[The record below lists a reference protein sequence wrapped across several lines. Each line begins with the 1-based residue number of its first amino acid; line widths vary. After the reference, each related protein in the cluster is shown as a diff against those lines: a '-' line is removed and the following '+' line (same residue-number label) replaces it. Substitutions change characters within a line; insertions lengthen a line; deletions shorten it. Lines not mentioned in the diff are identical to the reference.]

1 MNKLSK
7 QRIIELLNKDIT
19 PSRIPA
25 RIVSLFLKQLSLLLN
40 SGISLDESLMIIK
53 NQNMDRKL
61 TKSLDNILGHLDKG
75 FNAYEAFYKERKAFS
90 PMLIAF
96 IKSGDESGR
105 LADILSEYSDY
116 LLVDSKNKSQ
126 IRQAF
131 IYPAILLFVTII
143 VVVLIV
149 SLVIPSFS
157 ESFANYN
164 MALPLMTRILLAIS
178 SFFMNYGLV
187 FLLMIFALVLGYLY
201 LYNSKDY
208 RLRIDSFN
216 FKYLPLKKF
225 RMLRVE
231 YELSSL
237 LYILRSGDINIIS
250 SIEIIRQAFLNTYI
264 KRKLILIEKDL
275 LDGRSLSYAFKG
287 AGIFSK
293 LLISM
298 IEVGENSG
306 DMVASLKKTSEYFSN
321 EYIYRLKKLS
331 RLAEPVLILIM
342 SIIVAFVVFS
352 VTIPMFDSVNYLY

>member
-1 MNKLSK
+1 MNKFSK
-7 QRIIELLNKDIT
+7 QRIIELLNKDII

-40 SGISLDESLMIIK
+40 SGISLDKSLMIIK
-53 NQNMDRKL
+53 NQNMDKKL
-61 TKSLDNILGHLDKG
+61 TKSIENILEYLDRG
-75 FNAYEAFYKERKAFS
+75 YNAYESFYKERKSFN

-105 LADILSEYSDY
+105 LADILSDYSDY

-143 VVVLIV
+143 VVALIV
-149 SLVIPSFS
+149 TLVIPSFS
-157 ESFANYN
+157 ESFESYN
-164 MALPLMTRILLAIS
+164 MTLPLITRILLAIS

-187 FLLMIFALVLGYLY
+187 VLLMLLDLILLYIYLH
-201 LYNSKDY
+201 NSKAY
-208 RLRIDSFN
+208 RLRIDTFN
-216 FKYLPLKKF
+216 FKHLPLKKF
-225 RMLRVE
+225 RLLSIE

-237 LYILRSGDINIIS
+237 LYILRSGDINIINT
-250 SIEIIRQAFLNTYI
+250 IKIIREAFSNTYI
-264 KRKLILIEKDL
+264 KRIFILIEKDL
-275 LDGRSLSYAFKG
+275 LDGISLSLAFKR

-293 LLISM
+293 LLTSM
-298 IEVGENSG
+298 IEVGEESG
-306 DMVASLKKTSEYFSN
+306 SFVTSLKKTSEYFSN

-342 SIIVAFVVFS
+342 SLIVAFVVFS